1 MIMEVMMV
9 PDVINNR
16 YKIIR
21 ELGRGGMAVVY
32 EATDLLLDR
41 RVALKML
48 KEEYASD
55 EDFIKK
61 IKLEARAVAR
71 ISHPNVVNIYDI
83 SLEDGNYYLVMENIE
98 GENLKDIVS
107 RREKIPVIEALDI
120 ASQICSALMVAH
132 RSNIVHCDIKPHNII
147 VTPQNQVKVTDFGIA
162 RAVSSS
168 SKLDIT
174 ASVEGSAHYF
184 SPEQARGAEITPLS
198 DIYSLGVVL
207 YEMLT
212 GQLPFTGKTAV
223 NVALKHINEKPER
236 IKLREEG
243 VPEEVQE
250 LVMRALAKR
259 PEDRFQGALA
269 MRNAIKSALAAARE
283 KKRSR
288 EEEDSGESTGEELEK
303 TIIHSRS
310 PGEMLERMKEQ
321 DSRDI
326 QAEDDAVAAGSAQ
339 EQKQEQAGQ
348 AMKKRARL
356 IFTAVIVIFGLLV
369 VAYFSYTIFMDVPV
383 VEVPDVVGYDLAEAE
398 SILQQEGL
406 NYAVAEERINHPELE
421 ENKVVNQSPA
431 AGEEIRQAREI
442 TLVISAGPEYVEIP
456 DLENMTLREA
466 RITLESRGLTVGE
479 EKYDFSR
486 EHRQDIVIGTEPPA
500 GDEIVQGSEIDI
512 IVSQGP
518 SPYGN

>member
-1 MIMEVMMV
+1 MEVIVV
-9 PDVINNR
+9 PEVINDR
-16 YKIIR
+16 YKINR

-55 EDFIKK
+55 EDFIRK

-83 SLEDGNYYLVMENIE
+83 SLDDDNYYLVMENIA
-98 GENLKDIVS
+98 GENLKDIIS
-107 RREKIPVIEALDI
+107 SREKIPVIEALDI
-120 ASQICSALMVAH
+120 AAQICSALMVAH
-132 RSNIVHCDIKPHNII
+132 RNNIVHCDIKPHNII

-174 ASVEGSAHYF
+174 TSVEGSAYYF
-184 SPEQARGAEITPLS
+184 SPEQARGAEITPLC

-236 IKLREEG
+236 VRLREEG

-250 LVMRALAKR
+250 LVMKALAKR

-269 MRNAIKSALAAARE
+269 MRNAIKNALAAARE
-283 KKRSR
+283 KKRSK
-288 EEEDSGESTGEELEK
+288 EEEDLEEFSGEDLDK

-310 PGEMLERMKEQ
+310 PGEMLERMEEQ
-321 DSRDI
+321 DSRGS
-326 QAEDDAVAAGSAQ
+326 QAEDAEVSEVSAHEKEENQ
-339 EQKQEQAGQ
+339 TGQ
-348 AMKKRARL
+348 ALKQQARL
-356 IFTAVIVIFGLLV
+356 IFTAVLIILGLLV

-383 VEVPDVVGYDLAEAE
+383 VEVPEVVGYDLEEAE

-406 NYAVAEERINHPELE
+406 NYAVAEDRINHPELE
-421 ENKVVNQSPA
+421 ENKVANQSPA
-431 AGEEIRQAREI
+431 AGEEIRQTREI

-456 DLENMTLREA
+456 ELEYMTLREA
-466 RITLESRGLTVGE
+466 RIALESRGLSVGE
-479 EKYDFSR
+479 EKYDFSS
-486 EHRQDIVIGTEPPA
+486 EHRQDIVISSEPPA
-500 GDEIVQGSEIDI
+500 GEEIVQGGEIDL

-518 SPYGN
+518 SPYGY

>member
-1 MIMEVMMV
+1 MPE
-9 PDVINNR
+9 VINDR
-16 YKIIR
+16 YKINR

-55 EDFIKK
+55 EDFIRK

-83 SLEDGNYYLVMENIE
+83 SLDDDNYYLVMENIE
-98 GENLKDIVS
+98 GENLKDIIS
-107 RREKIPVIEALDI
+107 RRERIPVIEALDI

-174 ASVEGSAHYF
+174 TSVEGSAHYF
-184 SPEQARGAEITPLS
+184 SPEQARGAEITPLC

-236 IKLREEG
+236 IRLREEG

-250 LVMRALAKR
+250 LVMKALAKR
-259 PEDRFQGALA
+259 PDDRFQGALA

-283 KKRSR
+283 KARKKKRR
-288 EEEDSGESTGEELEK
+288 KGEEESENFSGKDLDK

-310 PGEMLERMKEQ
+310 PGEMLERMKKQ
-321 DSRDI
+321 DSRES
-326 QAEDDAVAAGSAQ
+326 QAEDPEVSEVSAQ
-339 EQKQEQAGQ
+339 EKEDKQTGQ
-348 AMKKRARL
+348 ALKQPARL
-356 IFTAVIVIFGLLV
+356 IFTAIIIIFGLLV
-369 VAYFSYTIFMDVPV
+369 MAYFSYTIFMDVPV
-383 VEVPDVVGYDLAEAE
+383 IEVPDVVGYDLEEAE

-406 NYAVAEERINHPELE
+406 NYAIAEDRINHPELE
-421 ENKVVNQSPA
+421 ENKVANQSPA

-456 DLENMTLREA
+456 ELEHMTLREA
-466 RITLESRGLTVGE
+466 RIALESRGLSVGE
-479 EKYDFSR
+479 EKYDFSS
-486 EHRQDIVIGTEPPA
+486 EHRQDIVISSEPPA
-500 GDEIVQGSEIDI
+500 GEEVVQGGEIDLI
-512 IVSQGP
+512 ISQGP
-518 SPYGN
+518 SPYGY